1 MVNGTAK
8 DGKELRERFLSNLPA
23 FTKLRKA
30 VTRKG
35 ETSGY
40 LNGID
45 GRVLHVRHPHASLN
59 TLIQGSSAV
68 LMKKWFM
75 NVAARLENISDY
87 YSEIVAMVHDEL
99 VIEVDEKCVDTV
111 TESVK
116 LGIQL
121 VNENYDLRCPLD
133 CDVITGTNWS
143 EIH

>member
-1 MVNGTAK
+1 
-8 DGKELRERFLSNLPA
+8 
-23 FTKLRKA
+23 
-30 VTRKG
+30 
-35 ETSGY
+35 
-40 LNGID
+40 
-45 GRVLHVRHPHASLN
+45 
-59 TLIQGSSAV
+59 
-68 LMKKWFM
+68 MKKWFM
-75 NVAARLENISDY
+75 NVAESLENIREY

-133 CDVITGTNWS
+133 CDIITGNNWS